1 MVPGWSRSS
10 SASQSE
16 SIERGGKGALSPSL
30 WRIYIQM
37 VTLLCIVKPCCYYVQ
52 PYRGGDYT
60 TTTLFFVSCLLLPA
74 PENPSI
80 FIMYIFFLSFR
91 VIFIITSIARMK
103 RMRWRVTHYSSV
115 WPPTITSLLALSIE
129 LTKCVEL
136 RYSLTPFMFMI
147 ESVSAV
153 DFPPMYVRTL
163 WRYKIKWIYR
173 DWGSSSGY
181 PSGNIG
187 LVSPPPLVLF
197 SRNSQTDTHVHIW
210 TPLYRFPCEQFRVNG
225 VVPYTSSTGEYFC
238 RSKKEKRGEKN
249 TSEEEEKTF

>member
-1 MVPGWSRSS
+1 
-10 SASQSE
+10 
-16 SIERGGKGALSPSL
+16 
-30 WRIYIQM
+30 M

-163 WRYKIKWIYR
+163 
-173 DWGSSSGY
+173 
-181 PSGNIG
+181 
-187 LVSPPPLVLF
+187 
-197 SRNSQTDTHVHIW
+197 
-210 TPLYRFPCEQFRVNG
+210 
-225 VVPYTSSTGEYFC
+225 
-238 RSKKEKRGEKN
+238 
-249 TSEEEEKTF
+249 